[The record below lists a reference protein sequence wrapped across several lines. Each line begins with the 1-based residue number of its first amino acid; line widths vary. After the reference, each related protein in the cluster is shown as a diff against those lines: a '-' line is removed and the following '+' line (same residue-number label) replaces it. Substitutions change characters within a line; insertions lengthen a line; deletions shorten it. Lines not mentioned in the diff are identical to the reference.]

1 MSQVYLITGA
11 SAGIGLECARQLALL
26 DSTRKVYLA
35 CRSESRARLAIDSLL
50 LLPEHN
56 EANNLDRNKFEY
68 VHFDATESQS
78 NIVQSMETA
87 ELLPLNGL
95 IMNAGGLGDDV
106 VCQPSGPNN
115 ILDMYQ
121 FNVIGHLQLLE
132 HLHDSNKLSQNKLC
146 RIIYAGSEVARGIL
160 GSGGPPVLGDDIDWY
175 RRELTTAVAPS
186 GIFSLYARAKGT
198 GTLYMTAWARRHP
211 EYHVLIVSPG
221 GTVGTSAGQAKNTP
235 LSQRLALKYLSPVL
249 TRLGL
254 MHKVQDGANRYIRA
268 LLLLSDNSNNDMAQF
283 STGTFVASKYST
295 TGRVCDQT
303 ELPGGIQY
311 GDLVKQ
317 DAAFEALSD
326 YIVRKK

>member
-106 VCQPSGPNN
+106 VCQPSGPPWP
-115 ILDMYQ
+115 
-121 FNVIGHLQLLE
+121 
-132 HLHDSNKLSQNKLC
+132 
-146 RIIYAGSEVARGIL
+146 YAHPVFTIRRGQIDTDAHALPAR
-160 GSGGPPVLGDDIDWY
+160 
-175 RRELTTAVAPS
+175 E
-186 GIFSLYARAKGT
+186 
-198 GTLYMTAWARRHP
+198 
-211 EYHVLIVSPG
+211 
-221 GTVGTSAGQAKNTP
+221 
-235 LSQRLALKYLSPVL
+235 
-249 TRLGL
+249 
-254 MHKVQDGANRYIRA
+254 
-268 LLLLSDNSNNDMAQF
+268 
-283 STGTFVASKYST
+283 
-295 TGRVCDQT
+295 
-303 ELPGGIQY
+303 QY
-311 GDLVKQ
+311 
-317 DAAFEALSD
+317 
-326 YIVRKK
+326 